1 MTPPGMETLAVAVT
15 FDQHPAN
22 VVAPDHAPALLQ
34 TGHDSAPLSPPES
47 TLRWSS
53 GSTPLSAKNRARH
66 LSANSST
73 ASGPST
79 AFAWG
84 PTLRLATGEMA
95 TSRRCRRLAKR
106 LAFTCGLQAVALD
119 GQAVSST
126 RIRDAVREGRLD
138 DAGQML
144 GRNFAIEGT
153 VIKGDGKGRQIGFAT
168 ANIDTSGRVL
178 PPNGVYAVHA
188 QLGQASHRAVLNIG
202 VRPTL
207 AKPEPSLQVE
217 AHLLDYDGELYGK
230 QLRVEFVDRLRDEKR
245 FDSVK
250 ELTTQISRDIE
261 RAFKPCFN
269 FKNKDTPPP
278 MNAGITAINEEVERR
293 APSFSRLGRWARS

>member
-1 MTPPGMETLAVAVT
+1 MGANFT
-15 FDQHPAN
+15 FGHRRDGN
-22 VVAPDHAPALLQ
+22 VESLQALGQAL
-34 TGHDSAPLSPPES
+34 GFHV
-47 TLRWSS
+47 
-53 GSTPLSAKNRARH
+53 H
-66 LSANSST
+66 
-73 ASGPST
+73 
-79 AFAWG
+79 
-84 PTLRLATGEMA
+84 
-95 TSRRCRRLAKR
+95 
-106 LAFTCGLQAVALD
+106 GLQAVALD

-153 VIKGDGKGRQIGFAT
+153 VIKGDGKGRDIGFAT
-168 ANIDTSGRVL
+168 ANIDTGGRVL

-188 QLGQASHRAVLNIG
+188 QLGQATHRAVLNIG

-230 QLRVEFVDRLRDEKR
+230 QLRVEFVDRLREEKR

-250 ELTTQISRDIE
+250 ELTAQISRDIE
-261 RAFKPCFN
+261 RAQTLF
-269 FKNKDTPPP
+269 
-278 MNAGITAINEEVERR
+278 
-293 APSFSRLGRWARS
+293 

>member
-1 MTPPGMETLAVAVT
+1 
-15 FDQHPAN
+15 
-22 VVAPDHAPALLQ
+22 
-34 TGHDSAPLSPPES
+34 
-47 TLRWSS
+47 
-53 GSTPLSAKNRARH
+53 
-66 LSANSST
+66 
-73 ASGPST
+73 
-79 AFAWG
+79 
-84 PTLRLATGEMA
+84 
-95 TSRRCRRLAKR
+95 
-106 LAFTCGLQAVALD
+106 
-119 GQAVSST
+119 
-126 RIRDAVREGRLD
+126 VREGRLD

-144 GRNFAIEGT
+144 GRNFAIKGT

-261 RAFKPCFN
+261 RAQTLF
-269 FKNKDTPPP
+269 
-278 MNAGITAINEEVERR
+278 
-293 APSFSRLGRWARS
+293 

>member
-1 MTPPGMETLAVAVT
+1 MANELCEAGAELGWEETDVASALCDRTRQGLLPELRLLVKCGASVNAADYDKRTCLHLAASEGLHTLAA
-15 FDQHPAN
+15 F
-22 VVAPDHAPALLQ
+22 LLEA
-34 TGHDSAPLSPPES
+34 GAHINAKD
-47 TLRWSS
+47 RW
-53 GSTPLSAKNRARH
+53 GGTPL
-66 LSANSST
+66 
-73 ASGPST
+73 
-79 AFAWG
+79 
-84 PTLRLATGEMA
+84 
-95 TSRRCRRLAKR
+95 
-106 LAFTCGLQAVALD
+106 
-119 GQAVSST
+119 
-126 RIRDAVREGRLD
+126 RDAVREGRLD

-144 GRNFAIEGT
+144 GRNFAIKGT

-230 QLRVEFVDRLRDEKR
+230 QLRVEFVDRLREEKR

-250 ELTTQISRDIE
+250 ELTAQISRDIE
-261 RAFKPCFN
+261 RAQTLF
-269 FKNKDTPPP
+269 
-278 MNAGITAINEEVERR
+278 
-293 APSFSRLGRWARS
+293 